1 MTTDEKLKLFYETTI
16 WDANAKYNKIIDE
29 LKQKADKEFVK
40 FKARAEQ
47 NSKAKIKSEIDS
59 YSKIANKNKS
69 NEIIEFKQKK
79 NAELN
84 DLKNMIF
91 ESVIDKISDYKK
103 TEKYKNELIDEI
115 NRLASAY
122 DEIIIYLDDSDKH
135 IIDCLSRK
143 DKIKYEVSNENI
155 LGGYKALISSQNM
168 IIDNS
173 FQTKIEDEKKRF
185 AF

>member
-79 NAELN
+79 NA
-84 DLKNMIF
+84 
-91 ESVIDKISDYKK
+91 
-103 TEKYKNELIDEI
+103 
-115 NRLASAY
+115 
-122 DEIIIYLDDSDKH
+122 
-135 IIDCLSRK
+135 
-143 DKIKYEVSNENI
+143 
-155 LGGYKALISSQNM
+155 
-168 IIDNS
+168 
-173 FQTKIEDEKKRF
+173 
-185 AF
+185 